1 MQVCDQTTPLDFE
14 SRDVI
19 IHFEEGLIGFSG
31 CKNFVLKETGCL
43 APFRLLQSLESPE
56 LAFLVLEPSRLSR
69 SYSNM
74 VPAREWESLGV
85 TGRIKPRVFV
95 IVVIG
100 STPESSTGNFQAP
113 LLINDEKMTGK
124 QVILT
129 DSGFSVRQRLL

>member
-1 MQVCDQTTPLDFE
+1 MQVCDQTTQLNFE

-31 CKNFVLKETGCL
+31 CKDFVLKETGCL
-43 APFRLLQSLESPE
+43 APLRLLQSLESPE

-69 SYSNM
+69 NYSDM
-74 VPAREWESLGV
+74 VPPREWESLGV